1 MSVWQVCQREVTT
14 AYSCSSVAVKIRNA
28 CGRVVKSLD
37 PIRFGDERR
46 YSVVVIEPR
55 KAAPS
60 DSSST
65 PSSCS
70 LNSPLRGG
78 LAGARLRLLWSNL
91 ETALGQRLFAF
102 EKLEY

>member
-1 MSVWQVCQREVTT
+1 MTI
-14 AYSCSSVAVKIRNA
+14 AYSCIRVAVKIRNA

-70 LNSPLRGG
+70 FNSP
-78 LAGARLRLLWSNL
+78 
-91 ETALGQRLFAF
+91 F